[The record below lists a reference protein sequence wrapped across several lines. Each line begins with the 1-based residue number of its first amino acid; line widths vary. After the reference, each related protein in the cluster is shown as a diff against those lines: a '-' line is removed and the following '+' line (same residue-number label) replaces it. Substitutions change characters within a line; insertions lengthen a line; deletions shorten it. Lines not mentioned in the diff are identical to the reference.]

1 MKLGTFILI
10 LSMTA
15 TIPTLSAPCNA
26 VAGST
31 QLQVSA
37 TVLPFLNF
45 NAAQHVTTYQVRGE
59 DLRRGYVDLS
69 RSMTVNIRTNLNGGV
84 PVVIENWGQGKVL
97 VKESGTANFSDSS
110 FTLNTSGYK
119 TGTMISKNY
128 DSRIIL
134 PPDAQEGVYTIAIS
148 MTPAI

>member
-1 MKLGTFILI
+1 MKLGTLILI

-15 TIPTLSAPCNA
+15 TVPTLSAPCNA

-31 QLQVSA
+31 RLQVSA
-37 TVLPFLNF
+37 TVLPFLSF
-45 NAAQHVTTYQVRGE
+45 NAAQHITAYQVRSE
-59 DLRRGYVDLS
+59 DLQRGYVDLS
-69 RSMTVNIRTNLNGGV
+69 HSMTVNIRTNLNGGV

-97 VKESGTANFSDSS
+97 VKESGTGNFSDSS
-110 FTLNTSGYK
+110 FILNTAGSK
-119 TGTMISKNY
+119 TGAMISKNY

-134 PPDAQEGVYTIAIS
+134 PPDAHEGTYTLAIS